1 MPAKKT
7 VAAAQLSERR
17 PAEAPRKVIV
27 NIYSGPIKKA
37 IYVMEQLTTVA
48 ELKRL
53 RELEEQDPDWFAA
66 QNLPAVQSWLRDWL
80 ASPLF
85 IACMQKLAA
94 PA

>member
-1 MPAKKT
+1 MSDGLPPQVHPPRGGEGGVAE
-7 VAAAQLSERR
+7 AAAGAAASRALS
-17 PAEAPRKVIV
+17 
-27 NIYSGPIKKA
+27 GG
-37 IYVMEQLTTVA
+37 TTPCGT
-48 ELKRL
+48 ELAVTPFVR
-53 RELEEQDPDWFAA
+53 QYAAVDPDWFAA